1 MILDVNRSSIVF
13 RSEDQADEICLRSL
27 YSRINAE
34 DQLASSPGEEPRVS
48 ISDSEGAVE
57 LLILTGE

>member
-1 MILDVNRSSIVF
+1 MILDASHSSIVF

-27 YSRINAE
+27 YSRINRE
-34 DQLASSPGEEPRVS
+34 DKSALPGEEPRVS

-57 LLILTGE
+57 LSILAGE